1 MPRSQ
6 HWLILQFELKKQ
18 RDQLKQ
24 KMAQT
29 ADVCQREFEI
39 AREFKQSGNVERARL
54 VMRKRKLQ
62 QSLIEKLEANLVN
75 IETLVASALQAVT
88 F

>member
-1 MPRSQ
+1 
-6 HWLILQFELKKQ
+6 
-18 RDQLKQ
+18 
-24 KMAQT
+24 
-29 ADVCQREFEI
+29 
-39 AREFKQSGNVERARL
+39 
-54 VMRKRKLQ
+54 MRKRKLQ